1 MNRDLEALLMAFDA
15 LLQAGAD
22 DADRLE
28 AIFEQQLEDTLAH
41 YPNLTKG
48 GLCEQCKPITLGGSV
63 HSSIHPRCRRELN
76 FGSSPPSLP
85 HLALDQAPV
94 LDDNIPADTGAYWFR
109 LGRYARGGMPRMVRW
124 PR

>member
-41 YPNLTKG
+41 YPNLTKD

-63 HSSIHPRCRRELN
+63 RSSIHPRCRRDLN
-76 FGSSPPSLP
+76 FGPSPPSTP
-85 HLALDQAPV
+85 S
-94 LDDNIPADTGAYWFR
+94 
-109 LGRYARGGMPRMVRW
+109 LGP
-124 PR
+124 

>member
-41 YPNLTKG
+41 YPNLTKD
-48 GLCEQCKPITLGGSV
+48 GLLRALQAY
-63 HSSIHPRCRRELN
+63 HPRWVRAQQH
-76 FGSSPPSLP
+76 PP
-85 HLALDQAPV
+85 
-94 LDDNIPADTGAYWFR
+94 T
-109 LGRYARGGMPRMVRW
+109 MP
-124 PR
+124 PRA